1 MNSIVLTAWLGL
13 LLPLPQ
19 SADSVLPSGTI
30 PVGAL
35 LSGWSLLTE
44 QEMIAESSTLGHRK
58 VRLLEPLSISGGGEV
73 LIIGLLRSEGI
84 ELKPIHPRLVIG
96 PHWATTDPT
105 SNPPLARFVVRV
117 VRLEHVN
124 PEPICELLRIEAN
137 KREHQLG
144 PLDRPSRFVPDPR
157 TGSVVISC
165 TSPIRLQHYL
175 KLLSAADCPPV
186 PGTQRPVL
194 RNWKV
199 RYGTASDLA
208 LELDRAWKKR
218 GGIPI
223 HVVEHRPSNS
233 LMIRVPKHIWPAV
246 ERLLEK
252 LDSAPGS

>member
-1 MNSIVLTAWLGL
+1 MIPFVLTAWLGL

-19 SADSVLPSGTI
+19 SADSVLPAGNI
-30 PVGAL
+30 PVGVL
-35 LSGWSLLTE
+35 LSGWSLLTD
-44 QEMIAESSTLGHRK
+44 QKVISESSTLGHRN
-58 VRLLEPLSISGGGEV
+58 VRLLEPLSISRGGEILLV
-73 LIIGLLRSEGI
+73 GLLRSEGI
-84 ELKPIHPRLVIG
+84 VLKPIHPGLVRG
-96 PHWATTDPT
+96 PHWATTNPS
-105 SNPPLARFVVRV
+105 SNPPLARFAVRV
-117 VRLEHVN
+117 VRLVHVN
-124 PEPICELLRIEAN
+124 PEPICELLRTEAE
-137 KREHQLG
+137 KREKRLG

-199 RYGTASDLA
+199 RYGTASELA